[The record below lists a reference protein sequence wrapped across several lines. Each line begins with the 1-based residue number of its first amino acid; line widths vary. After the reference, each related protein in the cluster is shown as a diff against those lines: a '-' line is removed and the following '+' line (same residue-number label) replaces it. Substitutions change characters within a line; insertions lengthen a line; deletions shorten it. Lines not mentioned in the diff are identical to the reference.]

1 MVIVTSNAFIDS
13 GFGVVGTATTE
24 DVTASVVFDV
34 EGDGDKTGEDNVT
47 KLAVLK
53 GRELGVSWVV
63 GEVTEL
69 V

>member
-1 MVIVTSNAFIDS
+1 MFIDS
-13 GFGVVGTATTE
+13 GFGVVRTATTE

-34 EGDGDKTGEDNVT
+34 EGDGDKAGEDNVT